1 MKSVWRESPEKRM
14 KMQEIYDRLAKYHDV
29 LEEAY
34 RDHSGSEEDESAHA
48 SDSDDLI
55 HYTNTDKSRRGTEE
69 TTYSEAS
76 SVARNVSKEPL
87 ANSALALYSA
97 PTRDSMRQKK
107 DGEKGGE
114 KDGEKGSEKKETGGP
129 RPPKEYTQMSVGA
142 LNPQTSSEE
151 SELVYSEVE
160 VSGGEAEE
168 EEKKRKK
175 KMKKK
180 KKQKGNYMEASY
192 SDVDTSH
199 MATKKKKEEV

>member
-1 MKSVWRESPEKRM
+1 
-14 KMQEIYDRLAKYHDV
+14 
-29 LEEAY
+29 
-34 RDHSGSEEDESAHA
+34 
-48 SDSDDLI
+48 
-55 HYTNTDKSRRGTEE
+55 
-69 TTYSEAS
+69 
-76 SVARNVSKEPL
+76 
-87 ANSALALYSA
+87 
-97 PTRDSMRQKK
+97 
-107 DGEKGGE
+107 
-114 KDGEKGSEKKETGGP
+114 
-129 RPPKEYTQMSVGA
+129 MSVGA

-180 KKQKGNYMEASY
+180 KNQKGNDMEASY